1 MKLNN
6 DCIRDI
12 LIAIESLEYDSWYT
26 MEKLD
31 ESLPY
36 YSYDELQYHCVQL
49 LDAELIEAQTI
60 QMLGKISPQIR
71 CITDLTYSGH
81 QFLADIRSDTN
92 WNKTKEIAK
101 NVGSES
107 LHALKDIAVAVVTS
121 AIHNRLGLS

>member
-12 LIAIESLEYDSWYT
+12 LITIESIEYDSWYT

-31 ESLPY
+31 ELLPD

-49 LDAELIEAQTI
+49 LDAGLIKAQPI
-60 QMLGKISPQIR
+60 QMLGKIYPQISR
-71 CITDLTYSGH
+71 ITDLTYSGH

-107 LHALKDIAVAVVTS
+107 LHSLKDIAVAVVTS
-121 AIHNRLGLS
+121 AIQSHLSLS